1 MFFFMSSYLLF
12 WNFFGDMI
20 HEKFKKTEICSKNF
34 IIFSSNLNHIFWPR
48 KCWNLDFSI
57 SIKVV
62 ENWISL
68 QKKSIPNQ
76 LEFWAASY
84 GQNSKQVQKITQIQH
99 YLQFSLKISNG
110 DQYQICSSLSNRLIP
125 SLSFR
130 RKFFWKINWIEKQ
143 IHPVKIFKNAQKTL
157 PFQQQF
163 ETHFWPRKCWNLVF
177 SISEKVVDNWI
188 SFQKKPILNQLEF
201 WAEI

>member
-1 MFFFMSSYLLF
+1 MSSYLLF
-12 WNFFGDMI
+12 WKFFGDMI

-34 IIFSSNLNHIFWPR
+34 IIFSSNLNHIFWPGKR
-48 KCWNLDFSI
+48 LNLDFSI

-143 IHPVKIFKNAQKTL
+143 IHPVKIFKNAQKALLFSVAIWNAFLAWKTL
-157 PFQQQF
+157 KFF
-163 ETHFWPRKCWNLVF
+163 LSLFLKRLY
-177 SISEKVVDNWI
+177 DNWI
-188 SFQKKPILNQLEF
+188 SFQKTPILNQFEF
-201 WAEI
+201 WAES